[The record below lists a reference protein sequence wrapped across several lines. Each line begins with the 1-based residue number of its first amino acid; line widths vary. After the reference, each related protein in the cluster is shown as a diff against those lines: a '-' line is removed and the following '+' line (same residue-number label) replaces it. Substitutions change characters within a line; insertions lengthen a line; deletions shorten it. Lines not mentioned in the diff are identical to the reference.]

1 MTRLLI
7 TAAGSYGDVA
17 PYTGLG
23 AGLRAA
29 GYDVALASH
38 RSFAPLVEA
47 AGLRFREL
55 PDSPATG
62 RRAGSRTELMR
73 SASTFVQGLGG
84 GLVDAAVRGAD
95 LLLLSATTAPL
106 GWQLAEAM
114 RIPAVGAYLQPT
126 HPTRAFAPVVGGTR
140 SLGRIGNRALGA
152 FSLRMVDHVYAD
164 AVRDLRARLSL
175 PAAAPGRVR
184 ARQER
189 ARWPVLHGFSPAVV
203 PRPADW
209 RPGLEVVGNWWPHH
223 DPADRLPPE
232 LDDFL
237 SAGPPPVFIG
247 FGSMAGGEGDG
258 ERLSEIA
265 VSALRTAGLRG
276 VLQSGRAGLA
286 GSGDDILTIGEVP
299 HALLFPRVAA
309 VVHHA
314 GAGTSAAA
322 LRAGAPAVP
331 VPVAADQPFWAA
343 RLASLG
349 AATAPVPFED
359 LTAPALAD
367 AIGRAVREGTHART
381 ARRLARL
388 LAAEDGAGHVA
399 QAVERALRPR
409 AATL

>member
-1 MTRLLI
+1 MTRVLI

-23 AGLRAA
+23 ARLRAT
-29 GYDVALASH
+29 GYEVALATH

-55 PDSPATG
+55 PASPEDG
-62 RRAGSRTELMR
+62 QRAGGRTELMR
-73 SASTFVQGLGG
+73 SASTFVHGLGG
-84 GLVDAAVRGAD
+84 GLADAAVRGAD
-95 LLLLSATTAPL
+95 LLVLSTTTAPL

-114 RIPAVGAYLQPT
+114 GIPAVGAYLQPT
-126 HPTRAFAPVVGGTR
+126 HPTRAFPPVVGGTR
-140 SLGRIGNRALGA
+140 SLGRFGNRALGA
-152 FSLRMVDHVYAD
+152 FSLRMVDRVYAD

-175 PAAAPGRVR
+175 PAAAPGSVR

-189 ARWPVLHGFSPAVV
+189 ERWPVLHGFSPAVV

-209 RPGLEVVGNWWPHH
+209 RPGLDVVGNWWPHQ

-237 SAGPPPVFIG
+237 RAGPPPVFIG
-247 FGSMAGGEGDG
+247 FGSMAGGDG

-265 VSALRTAGLRG
+265 VTALRTAGLRG
-276 VLQSGRAGLA
+276 VLQAGRAGLA
-286 GSGDDILTIGEVP
+286 ASGDDVLTIGEVP
-299 HALLFPRVAA
+299 HALLFPKVAA

-322 LRAGAPAVP
+322 LRAGVPAVP
-331 VPVAADQPFWAA
+331 VPVTADQPFWAA

-349 AATAPVPFED
+349 AATVPVPFKD
-359 LTAPALAD
+359 LTAPRLAD
-367 AIGRAVREGTHART
+367 ALGRAVREDTHAR
-381 ARRLARL
+381 AAERLAGT
-388 LAAEDGAGHVA
+388 LAAEDGAGRVVA
-399 QAVERALRPR
+399 AVERALQPR
-409 AATL
+409 VRTL

>member
-1 MTRLLI
+1 MTRILI

-23 AGLRAA
+23 SRLRAA
-29 GYDVALASH
+29 GYDVALATQG
-38 RSFAPLVEA
+38 SFAPLVEA

-55 PDSPATG
+55 PTG
-62 RRAGSRTELMR
+62 PERGQSVVGRKELMR
-73 SASTFVQGLGG
+73 SASGFVRELGA

-95 LLLLSATTAPL
+95 LLVLSTTTAPL

-114 RIPAVGAYLQPT
+114 GVPAVGAYLQPT
-126 HPTRAFAPVVGGTR
+126 HPTRAFPPVVGGTR
-140 SLGRIGNRALGA
+140 SLGGLGNRALGA
-152 FSLRMVDHVYAD
+152 FSLRMVDRVYAD

-175 PAAAPGRVR
+175 PAAMPRGVR

-209 RPGLEVVGNWWPHH
+209 RPGLDVVGNWWPHH

-237 SAGPPPVFIG
+237 QAGPSPVFIG
-247 FGSMAGGEGDG
+247 FGSMAGGDG
-258 ERLSEIA
+258 ERLSGIA
-265 VSALRTAGLRG
+265 VAALRAAGLRG
-276 VLQSGRAGLA
+276 VLQAGRAGLA
-286 GSGDDILTIGEVP
+286 ASGDDILTIGEVP
-299 HALLFPRVAA
+299 HALLFPRMAA

-322 LRAGAPAVP
+322 LRAGVPAVP
-331 VPVAADQPFWAA
+331 VPVTADQPFWAA

-349 AATAPVPFED
+349 AATAPVPFKD
-359 LTAPALAD
+359 LTAPGLAD
-367 AIGRAVREGTHART
+367 ALGRVVHEGAY
-381 ARRLARL
+381 ASAAERLARRMET
-388 LAAEDGAGHVA
+388 EDGAGHVVKA
-399 QAVERALRPR
+399 IERML
-409 AATL
+409 